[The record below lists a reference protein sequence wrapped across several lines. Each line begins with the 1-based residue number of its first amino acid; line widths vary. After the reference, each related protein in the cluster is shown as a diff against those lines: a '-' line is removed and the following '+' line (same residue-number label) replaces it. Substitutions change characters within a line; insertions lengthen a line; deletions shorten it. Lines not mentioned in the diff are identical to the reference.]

1 MIVFL
6 VSSGLAGC
14 SADGG
19 ASNETASDA
28 GADVASADTS
38 ATNDT
43 GSSDTGGATSNDVGF
58 AVDVSADSGPP
69 TSPVR
74 KIPGLV
80 SITYYERSGGTAPT
94 AYTFTVDGPEMTTY
108 IPTLSDTA
116 RDIKGVQSELYD
128 VYYSNESGDFELD
141 GRYLTISGVFAYA
154 LPAGG
159 GLNLA
164 EIVLDYSG
172 GVKEYGNYVA
182 SFKALGDNAV
192 PASVSACIDGDLQTN
207 TTMGNTIGTTER
219 LRITLGFKS
228 SSGPPK

>member
-1 MIVFL
+1 MMRGPGFFL
-6 VSSGLAGC
+6 CAALFGC
-14 SADGG
+14 SASGDGDTG
-19 ASNETASDA
+19 GTTLGDT
-28 GADVASADTS
+28 GTSADTS
-38 ATNDT
+38 SST
-43 GSSDTGGATSNDVGF
+43 SDTGGASGDVGF
-58 AVDVSADSGPP
+58 TADVSTDTAP
-69 TSPVR
+69 TTYPVR

-108 IPTLSDTA
+108 IPTLSDSA
-116 RDIKGVQSELYD
+116 HDIKGVSTELYD
-128 VYYSNESGDFELD
+128 VYYSNEKGEFELD
-141 GRYLTISGVFAYA
+141 GRYLTISGVFQYA

-182 SFKALGDNAV
+182 SYVALGDNAV
-192 PASVSACIDGDLQTN
+192 PASVSACIDGDLSTN
-207 TTMGNTIGTTER
+207 TTMGNTIGTTDR